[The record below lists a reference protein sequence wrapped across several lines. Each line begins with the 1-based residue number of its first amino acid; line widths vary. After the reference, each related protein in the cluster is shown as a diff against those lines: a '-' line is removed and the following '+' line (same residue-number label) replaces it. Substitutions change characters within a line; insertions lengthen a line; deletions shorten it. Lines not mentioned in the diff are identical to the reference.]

1 MLAAGGAEEELM
13 ERLEAL
19 QTERTALGIELGS
32 TRIKAVLIGPDHTV
46 LASGAH
52 EWENRLENG
61 CWTYPL
67 DEVWAGVQAA
77 YAKLAAAFA
86 AQYGTPPTAVGAMGV
101 SGMMHGYL
109 PFSRNG
115 AQLAPFRTWRNTT
128 TGPAAAELTELFG
141 FNIPQRWSAAHLY
154 QAMLNGEGQV
164 KDIAFLTTLA
174 GYVHWRLTG
183 EKVLGVGDA
192 SGMFPIDSAA
202 CDYDAA
208 MVRRFNGLLQAHE
221 LAYRLEDILPRVL
234 RAGEA
239 AGVLTAEG
247 AKLLDPTGT
256 LRPGVP
262 LCPPEGDAGTGM
274 VATGSV
280 APRTGNVSAGTSVFA
295 MAVLEKPLSRVYPE
309 IDMVTTPAG
318 APVAMV
324 HCNTC
329 TSDLD
334 AWVKLLGE
342 MAGAAGAALSKQAL
356 YELFYKK
363 ALEGEAD
370 CGGLVNYNCYSGEP
384 VAGLARGCPLF
395 VRRPDARLD
404 LANFARAQL
413 YSALA
418 TLKLGMDILL
428 EGEGVPLD
436 TLCGHGGLFKT
447 PIVGQRLLAGA
458 LGVPV
463 AVMETAGEGGPWG
476 MAVLAAYMLNRR
488 KGETLERY
496 LADRVFAAAKG
507 SIEPPQETD
516 RAGFARF
523 MERYKKGLAAEQAA
537 AEALQ

>member
-395 VRRPDARLD
+395 VHRPDARLN

-413 YSALA
+413 YSAMA

-428 EGEGVPLD
+428 EKEGVPLD

>member
-192 SGMFPIDSAA
+192 SGMLPIDSAA

-395 VRRPDARLD
+395 VRRPDARLN

-413 YSALA
+413 YSAMA

>member
-52 EWENRLENG
+52 EKENRQEHG
-61 CWTYPL
+61 CRTNPQ
-67 DEVWAGVQAA
+67 DEEWAGGQAA

-154 QAMLNGEGQV
+154 QAMLNGEGQE

-192 SGMFPIDSAA
+192 TGMYPIASAA

-208 MVRRFNGLLQAHE
+208 MVRRFTGLLQAHE

-247 AKLLDPTGT
+247 AKRLDPTGT

-395 VRRPDARLD
+395 VRRPDARRN

-413 YSALA
+413 YSAMA

-476 MAVLAAYMLNRR
+476 MAVLAAYKQNRR
-488 KGETLERY
+488 NGETLERY

>member
-208 MVRRFNGLLQAHE
+208 MVCRFNGLLQAHE

-295 MAVLEKPLSRVYPE
+295 MAVLEKPLSGVYPE

-395 VRRPDARLD
+395 VRRPDARLN

-413 YSALA
+413 YSAMA

>member
-395 VRRPDARLD
+395 VRRPDARLN

-413 YSALA
+413 YSAMA

>member
-101 SGMMHGYL
+101 SGMMHGDL

-141 FNIPQRWSAAHLY
+141 LNIPQRWSAAHLY

-395 VRRPDARLD
+395 VRRPDARLN

-413 YSALA
+413 YSAMA

>member
-221 LAYRLEDILPRVL
+221 RAYRLEDILPRVL

-395 VRRPDARLD
+395 VRRPDARLN

-413 YSALA
+413 YSAMA

>member
-324 HCNTC
+324 HCHTC

-395 VRRPDARLD
+395 VRRPDARLN

-413 YSALA
+413 YSAMA

>member
-183 EKVLGVGDA
+183 EQVLGVGDA

-395 VRRPDARLD
+395 VRRPDARLN

-413 YSALA
+413 YSAMA

>member
-247 AKLLDPTGT
+247 AKLLDPSGT

-395 VRRPDARLD
+395 VRRPDARLN

-413 YSALA
+413 YSAMA

>member
-1 MLAAGGAEEELM
+1 M
-13 ERLEAL
+13 
-19 QTERTALGIELGS
+19 
-32 TRIKAVLIGPDHTV
+32 
-46 LASGAH
+46 
-52 EWENRLENG
+52 
-61 CWTYPL
+61 
-67 DEVWAGVQAA
+67 
-77 YAKLAAAFA
+77 
-86 AQYGTPPTAVGAMGV
+86 
-101 SGMMHGYL
+101 
-109 PFSRNG
+109 
-115 AQLAPFRTWRNTT
+115 
-128 TGPAAAELTELFG
+128 
-141 FNIPQRWSAAHLY
+141 
-154 QAMLNGEGQV
+154 
-164 KDIAFLTTLA
+164 
-174 GYVHWRLTG
+174 
-183 EKVLGVGDA
+183 
-192 SGMFPIDSAA
+192 
-202 CDYDAA
+202 
-208 MVRRFNGLLQAHE
+208 
-221 LAYRLEDILPRVL
+221 
-234 RAGEA
+234 
-239 AGVLTAEG
+239 
-247 AKLLDPTGT
+247 
-256 LRPGVP
+256 P

-363 ALEGEAD
+363 AMEGEAD

-395 VRRPDARLD
+395 VHRPDARLN

-413 YSALA
+413 YSAMA

-428 EGEGVPLD
+428 EKEGVPLD